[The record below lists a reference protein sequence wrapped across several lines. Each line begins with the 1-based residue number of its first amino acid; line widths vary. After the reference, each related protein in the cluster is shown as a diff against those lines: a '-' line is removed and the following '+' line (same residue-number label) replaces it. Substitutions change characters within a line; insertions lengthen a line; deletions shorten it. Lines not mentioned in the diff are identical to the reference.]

1 MGDEALPAAL
11 GLNRVGAPR
20 PLSGDLLDR
29 ITERLGLIASPK
41 RIALLEA
48 LRDGEASV
56 QELADRLDL
65 RHQKA
70 SHHLGLLRQAG
81 IVSRRTE
88 GAASYYSIADWA
100 PLWVIDQMARALLED
115 G

>member
-1 MGDEALPAAL
+1 MDGEALPETPELDPDRA
-11 GLNRVGAPR
+11 GGPV
-20 PLSGDLLDR
+20 SGDLCDR
-29 ITERLGLIASPK
+29 VVERLGLIASPK

-70 SHHLGLLRQAG
+70 SHHLGLLRQG
-81 IVSRRTE
+81 GVVSRRTE
-88 GAASYYSIADWA
+88 GAASFYSISDWT
-100 PLWVIDQMARALLED
+100 LIWVIDQMTRVID
-115 G
+115 V